1 MNQNQQTADAAA
13 SLFINGRWVPAADG
27 GTREIHCPAD
37 GTLVGLVSE
46 ATTAD
51 VESAIAPYACAAVT
65 TAPSSRPATA
75 RQGRHGPAG
84 GGRLG
89 DARAGHR
96 QSDITVMMIGEKCS
110 DLVKRARHEL
120 ISLAG

>member
-13 SLFINGRWVPAADG
+13 SLFVNGRWVPAADG

-51 VESAIAPYACAAVT
+51 VESAIAPYACAAAT
-65 TAPSSRPATA
+65 TATSSRPATA
-75 RQGRHGPAG
+75 RQGVTGLRVA
-84 GGRLG
+84 
-89 DARAGHR
+89 DA
-96 QSDITVMMIGEKCS
+96 SVMPELVTVNPTS
-110 DLVKRARHEL
+110 P
-120 ISLAG
+120 